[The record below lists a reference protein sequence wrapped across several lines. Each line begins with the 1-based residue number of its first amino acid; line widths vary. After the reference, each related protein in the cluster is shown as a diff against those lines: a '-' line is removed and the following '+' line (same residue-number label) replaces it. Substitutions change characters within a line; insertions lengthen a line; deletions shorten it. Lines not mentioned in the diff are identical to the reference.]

1 MKKKG
6 KILFWKDI
14 DDLFTF
20 VGFYILYNDIFSSV
34 IDIQKIRA
42 DFPILSQTVY
52 GKPLVYMDNGATTQ
66 KPQVVI
72 DTLVRMYTDCNA
84 NIHRGVHYLSEQA
97 TEAYE
102 AARRTVRDFLNAA
115 LSQEII
121 FTQGVTASINLVAF
135 SYGERFVDPG
145 DEIILSVMEHHSNI
159 VPWQLM
165 CDRRG
170 ARLRVIPITGNGELM
185 MDEYCK
191 LLNERTRMVAV
202 THVSNT
208 MGTVNSVKEIIR
220 LAHEVGAHVLI
231 DGAQSIQHCKIDVQD
246 MGCDFFAFSGHKIF
260 GPTGIGVLY
269 GRKELLDE
277 MPPYQGGGDM
287 VDCVRFEKTTYNE
300 LPFKFEAGTANYI
313 DAVGLESAIRY
324 IEDIG
329 IDEIAVCEHE
339 LMRYA
344 REQLSKIKGIRL
356 YGTAENKIATFS
368 FLLDNIHPYDTGMI
382 LDKMGIAVR
391 TGTHCTQPLMQHFGI
406 EGTVRA
412 SMVFYNTREEV
423 DLLCN
428 GLERVKVMLG

>member
-1 MKKKG
+1 M
-6 KILFWKDI
+6 
-14 DDLFTF
+14 
-20 VGFYILYNDIFSSV
+20 
-34 IDIQKIRA
+34 IDIQKIRD

-52 GKPLVYMDNGATTQ
+52 GKPMVYMDNGATTQ
-66 KPQVVI
+66 KPQPVI
-72 DTLVRMYTDCNA
+72 DTLVRMYTSCNA

-102 AARRTVRDFLNAA
+102 QTRRAVRDFINAE

-135 SYGERFVDPG
+135 SYGERFVRSS

-159 VPWQLM
+159 VPWQMM
-165 CDRRG
+165 CDRQG
-170 ARLRVIPITGNGELM
+170 ARLRVIPITDSGELM
-185 MDEYCK
+185 MDEYRK
-191 LLNERTRMVAV
+191 LLNEKTRLVAI

-208 MGTVNSVKEIIR
+208 LGTVNPVKEIVR
-220 LAHEVGAHVLI
+220 LAHEAGAHVLI

-246 MGCDFFAFSGHKIF
+246 MACDFFAFSGHKIY

-287 VDCVRFEKTTYNE
+287 VDCVRFDKTTFNE

-313 DAVGLESAIRY
+313 DAVGLESAVRY

-329 IDEIAVCEHE
+329 MNEIARYEHE
-339 LMRYA
+339 LMLYA
-344 REQLSKIKGIRL
+344 REQLEKIQGIRFF
-356 YGTAENKIATFS
+356 GTAENKIATFS
-368 FLLDNIHPYDTGMI
+368 FLLDKIHPYDTGMI

-391 TGTHCTQPLMQHFGI
+391 TGTHCTQPLMQRLGI

-412 SMVFYNTREEV
+412 SMALYNTREEI
-423 DLLCN
+423 DFLCN
-428 GLERVKVMLG
+428 ALEKVKQMLQ

>member
-1 MKKKG
+1 M
-6 KILFWKDI
+6 
-14 DDLFTF
+14 
-20 VGFYILYNDIFSSV
+20 

-42 DFPILSQTVY
+42 DFPILAQTVY
-52 GKPLVYMDNGATTQ
+52 GKPIVYMDNGATTQ

-72 DTLVRMYTDCNA
+72 DTLLKMYACCNA
-84 NIHRGVHYLSEQA
+84 NIHRGVHHLSEQA

-102 AARRTVRDFLNAA
+102 SARHTVRDFLNAG

-121 FTQGVTASINLVAF
+121 FTSGVTASINLVAF
-135 SYGERFVDPG
+135 SYGERFIKPG

-165 CDRRG
+165 CDRKG
-170 ARLRVIPITGNGELM
+170 ARLQIIPITGSGELM
-185 MDEYCK
+185 MDEYRK
-191 LLNERTRMVAV
+191 LLNKRTRLVAI

-208 MGTVNSVKEIIR
+208 MGTVNPVKEIIR
-220 LAHEVGAHVLI
+220 LAHEAGAHVMI
-231 DGAQSIQHCKIDVQD
+231 DGAQSVQHCKIDVQD
-246 MGCDFFAFSGHKIF
+246 MGCDFFAFSGHKIY

-269 GRKELLDE
+269 GRRELLDGL
-277 MPPYQGGGDM
+277 PPWQGGGDM

-324 IEDIG
+324 IENIG
-329 IDEIAVCEHE
+329 MENIAVCEHE
-339 LMRYA
+339 LMLYA
-344 REQLSKIKGIRL
+344 REQLSKIKGIRFF
-356 YGTAENKIATFS
+356 GTAEDKIATFS
-368 FLLDNIHPYDTGMI
+368 FLLENIHPYDTGMI

-412 SMVFYNTREEV
+412 SMAFYNTREEV

-428 GLERVKVMLG
+428 GLERVKKMLK

>member
-1 MKKKG
+1 M
-6 KILFWKDI
+6 
-14 DDLFTF
+14 
-20 VGFYILYNDIFSSV
+20 

-42 DFPILSQTVY
+42 DFPILAQTVY
-52 GKPLVYMDNGATTQ
+52 GKPIVYMDNGATTQ

-72 DTLVRMYTDCNA
+72 DTLLKMYACCNA
-84 NIHRGVHYLSEQA
+84 NIHRGVHHLSEQA

-102 AARRTVRDFLNAA
+102 SARHTVRDFLNAG

-121 FTQGVTASINLVAF
+121 FTSGVTASINLVAF
-135 SYGERFVDPG
+135 SYGERFIKPG

-165 CDRRG
+165 CDRKG
-170 ARLRVIPITGNGELM
+170 ARLQIIPITGSGELM
-185 MDEYCK
+185 MDEYRK
-191 LLNERTRMVAV
+191 LLNKRTRLVAI

-208 MGTVNSVKEIIR
+208 MGTVNPVKEIIR
-220 LAHEVGAHVLI
+220 LAHEAGAHVMI
-231 DGAQSIQHCKIDVQD
+231 DGAQSVQHCKIDVQD
-246 MGCDFFAFSGHKIF
+246 MGCDFFAFSGHKIY

-269 GRKELLDE
+269 GRRELLDGL
-277 MPPYQGGGDM
+277 PPWQGGGDM

-324 IEDIG
+324 IENIG
-329 IDEIAVCEHE
+329 MENIAVCEHE
-339 LMRYA
+339 LMLYA
-344 REQLSKIKGIRL
+344 REQLSKIKGIRFF
-356 YGTAENKIATFS
+356 GTAEDKIATFS
-368 FLLDNIHPYDTGMI
+368 FLLENIHPYDTGMI

-412 SMVFYNTREEV
+412 SMAFYNTREEV

-428 GLERVKVMLG
+428 GLEKVKKMLK